1 MKKWIGLIAA
11 VLLLAACSPDIS
23 DVEDPT
29 PATDPADLFPGAR
42 TDAPPAEDTEDT
54 TE

>member
-1 MKKWIGLIAA
+1 MKRMLA
-11 VLLLAACSPDIS
+11 VFLLAVTLLLSACSPDIS

-42 TDAPPAEDTEDT
+42 TDAPDTME
-54 TE
+54 